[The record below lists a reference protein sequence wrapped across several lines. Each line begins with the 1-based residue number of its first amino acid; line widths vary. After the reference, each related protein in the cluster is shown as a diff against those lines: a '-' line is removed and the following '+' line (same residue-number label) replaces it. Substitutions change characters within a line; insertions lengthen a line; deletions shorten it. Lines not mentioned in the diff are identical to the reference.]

1 MILSIDIAEVG
12 PRRGLGILA
21 RPPRPE
27 RIEGLRYAETVFTA
41 PLGTSRPEPSFGTI
55 GLIAAWEDDAARNR
69 FDSSHPLAQ
78 ELASGWQARMEP
90 LRVFGSW
97 PGLSGLPERPL
108 PVDDEEPVAVITL
121 GRFKPSRLRPFLRT
135 SAPAEKDALA
145 EPGLLASTAFARL
158 PNLVSTFSLW
168 RSAAEMR
175 DYATRRGGSHRAAV
189 AKDRE
194 RPFHHHSAFIRFRP
208 YETRGQCGQFRH
220 LQPPLPRPV

>member
-1 MILSIDIAEVG
+1 LILSIDIAEVG

-21 RPPRPE
+21 RPPRPQ
-27 RIEGLRYAETVFTA
+27 RVEGLRYAETVFTT
-41 PLGTSRPEPSFGTI
+41 PLGTSRPEPSFGTVA
-55 GLIAAWEDDAARNR
+55 LIAAWEDDAARDR
-69 FDSSHPLAQ
+69 FDSSHPLARD
-78 ELASGWQARMEP
+78 LASGWHARMEP

-121 GRFKPSRLRPFLRT
+121 GRFRPSRLRPFLRA
-135 SAPAEKDALA
+135 SAPAERDVLA

-175 DYATRRGGSHRAAV
+175 DYATRRDGTHRAAV

-194 RPFHHHSAFIRFRP
+194 RPFHRHSAFIRFRP
-208 YETRGQCGQFRH
+208 YETRGQCGQFEALRTA
-220 LQPPLPRPV
+220 

>member
-1 MILSIDIAEVG
+1 LILSVDIAEVG
-12 PRRGLGILA
+12 PRRGLGILT

-41 PLGTSRPEPSFGTI
+41 PLGTSRPAPSFGTV
-55 GLIAAWEDDAARNR
+55 GLIAAWEDDAARDR
-69 FDSSHPLAQ
+69 FDSSHPLAE
-78 ELASGWQARMEP
+78 ELARGWQARMEP

-97 PGLSGLPERPL
+97 PGLAGLPERPL

-121 GRFKPSRLRPFLRT
+121 GRFRASRLRPFLRT
-135 SAPAEKDALA
+135 SAPAERDALA

-175 DYATRRGGSHRAAV
+175 DYATRRDGSHRAAV

-208 YETRGQCGQFRH
+208 YETRGRCGQFEALRA
-220 LQPPLPRPV
+220 V